1 MGFQLYLAAVFT
13 AFLVLEHC
21 AGSAEQS
28 QSTNR
33 SKHDEIHRAKSQID
47 SLIYKLTLDLNT
59 FNEKNDL
66 ASAMQKDAEK
76 LARIAEE
83 EIALLKPVQHLLEK
97 LANGNTSNRNQTCF
111 AKRGGKIQVQ
121 IEAKESALPKH
132 YTINIPVNHRQLIDR
147 GLTRN
152 DGDDLRIYYHENRR
166 RYVQLDRVIKGL
178 GTKSATVQFRLQ
190 APISANNVDGY
201 SYSLVMG
208 DLVSGSA
215 KENPEKV
222 YAFYDDF
229 SSSTLKKDWVKAWGQ
244 WSVQNGR
251 LLGSTMQT
259 KDRNSDFVE
268 VGVYLKTGFHW
279 KDVQVEL
286 DLMETSGLKNTA
298 TGPFLR
304 LSNVNPNKTTGW
316 WLQYFLGAPNHC
328 YLRPQANNKD
338 GSWKYGG
345 RLPTAFQLNK
355 WFHIKYR
362 VIGNRFW
369 QWVNGKLV
377 HNNLKVEK
385 EWEIPAGTL
394 GLGCH
399 KSSLNCKTLYDNIKV
414 TLLVAKDPKITL
426 GLLQPFFFP
435 NSGLLGDKK
444 LPADSCKQIHDAS
457 LVNNKPRAKNGVYW
471 IKTDLQGSSAVQ
483 TFCDMKNGGW
493 TLVGK
498 ISGRVGNIYHKWLV
512 SNYNT
517 AELKTPK
524 ISKRNQFAC
533 LDARNLAVEEASRVM
548 LSSGEMT
555 DGLGS
560 KWVMWRLPGDREKAS
575 FWDHSVGLS
584 AVKAA
589 LQKPVMV
596 IAWNG
601 KTKTCFQ
608 NKFGIMPYSAHGG
621 SYPYASIN
629 TAGST
634 YDTNDNCMAV
644 GVMSKGSTAHGWS
657 QNGNGYDSSSSD
669 SDWPNKSYSHQSP
682 YVVVWLK

>member
-1 MGFQLYLAAVFT
+1 MMGFQLYRVYAFT
-13 AFLVLEHC
+13 AFLIFAV
-21 AGSAEQS
+21 GVSAKY
-28 QSTNR
+28 QSTNH

-59 FNEKNDL
+59 FTEKKDL
-66 ASAMQKDAEK
+66 ASAMEKDAEK

-83 EIALLKPVQHLLEK
+83 EIALVKPVQQLLEK
-97 LANGNTSNRNQTCF
+97 LAKGNTSNRNQTCL
-111 AKRGGKIQVQ
+111 ARRVGKIQVQ

-132 YTINIPVNHRQLIDR
+132 YTITVPVNHRELIDR

-152 DGDDLRIYYHENRR
+152 DGDDLRVYYHDNRR
-166 RYVQLDRVIKGL
+166 HHVQLDRVIKGL
-178 GTKSATVQFRLQ
+178 GTESATVQFRLQ

-215 KENPEKV
+215 KENLDKV

-229 SSSTLKKDWVKAWGQ
+229 SSSTLKKDWVKTWGQ

-259 KDRNSDFVE
+259 KNLNSDNVE

-286 DLMETSGLKNTA
+286 DLMETSGLKITA
-298 TGPFLR
+298 PGPFLR
-304 LSNVNPNKTTGW
+304 LSNVNPSKTTGW
-316 WLQYFLGAPNHC
+316 WLQYYLGAPNHC

-338 GSWKYGG
+338 GSWKYRG

-355 WFHIKYR
+355 WFHLKYR

-377 HNNLKVEK
+377 LNNLKVEK

-394 GLGCH
+394 GMGCAR
-399 KSSLNCKTLYDNIKV
+399 SPYNCKTLYDNIKV
-414 TLLVAKDPKITL
+414 TLLVAKHPKITL

-435 NSGLLGDKK
+435 NSALLGDKK

-517 AELKTPK
+517 DELKTPK

-533 LDARNLAVEEASRVM
+533 LDARSLAVEEASTVM

-601 KTKTCFQ
+601 NKKTCFQ
-608 NKFGIMPYSAHGG
+608 NKFGIMPDSAHGG
-621 SYPYASIN
+621 SYPYASFDTGGN
-629 TAGST
+629 CA
-634 YDTNDNCMAV
+634 TNDNCMAV

-657 QNGNGYDSSSSD
+657 QSGTGYDSPSSD

>member
-1 MGFQLYLAAVFT
+1 MMGFQLYRVYAFTVFLIFAVG
-13 AFLVLEHC
+13 V
-21 AGSAEQS
+21 SAKS
-28 QSTNR
+28 QSTNH

-59 FNEKNDL
+59 FTEKKDL
-66 ASAMQKDAEK
+66 ASAMEKDAEK
-76 LARIAEE
+76 LARIAAE
-83 EIALLKPVQHLLEK
+83 EIALVKPVQQLLEK
-97 LANGNTSNRNQTCF
+97 LAKGNTSNRNQTCL
-111 AKRGGKIQVQ
+111 ARRVGKIQVQ
-121 IEAKESALPKH
+121 IVAKESALPKH
-132 YTINIPVNHRQLIDR
+132 YTITVPVNHRELIDR

-152 DGDDLRIYYHENRR
+152 DGDDLRVYYHDNRR
-166 RYVQLDRVIKGL
+166 HYVQLDRVINGQ

-215 KENPEKV
+215 KENLDKV

-229 SSSTLKKDWVKAWGQ
+229 SSSALKKDWVKTWGE

-259 KDRNSDFVE
+259 KDLNSDNVE

-304 LSNVNPNKTTGW
+304 LSNVSSNKTTGW
-316 WLQYFLGAPNHC
+316 WLQYYLGTPNHC

-338 GSWKYGG
+338 GNKKYAG

-399 KSSLNCKTLYDNIKV
+399 KSPHNCKTLYDNIKV
-414 TLLVAKDPKITL
+414 TLLVAEDPKITL
-426 GLLQPFFFP
+426 GLLQPFFLP
-435 NSGLLGDKK
+435 NNALLGYKE
-444 LPADSCKQIHDAS
+444 LPAASCKQIHDAS

-498 ISGRVGNIYHKWLV
+498 ISGKVGNIYDKWLV

-517 AELKTPK
+517 DELKTPK

-533 LDARNLAVEEASRVM
+533 LDARSLAVEEASTVM
-548 LSSGEMT
+548 LSSGDLT

-575 FWDHSVGLS
+575 FWDHTVGLS

-589 LQKPVMV
+589 VQKPVMV

-601 KTKTCFQ
+601 NKKTCFQ
-608 NKFGIMPYSAHGG
+608 NKFGIMPFSAHGG
-621 SYPYASIN
+621 SYPYASYDA
-629 TAGST
+629 AGNVA
-634 YDTNDNCMAV
+634 TNDNCMAV
-644 GVMSKGSTAHGWS
+644 GLMLKGATAHGWS
-657 QNGNGYDSSSSD
+657 QNVNGYDSPSSD

-682 YVVVWLK
+682 YVVIWLK